1 MIPRRRCP
9 DELESA
15 MTSKGTWAAFLFDVH
30 RSVTG
35 TAGCSAMDDDQ
46 RALRRA
52 QIAELLL
59 ALQEAFQKLD
69 QLEKRIAER
78 KLLDSTSPANRETNP
93 IASRIAIGMTK
104 GAR

>member
-1 MIPRRRCP
+1 
-9 DELESA
+9 
-15 MTSKGTWAAFLFDVH
+15 
-30 RSVTG
+30 
-35 TAGCSAMDDDQ
+35 MDDDQ

-104 GAR
+104 ARADSDKS